1 MTKILLNSI
10 VDTFSAQQQQELQS
24 FVQEVYKAK
33 ILNDIYKM
41 LFTRGVFARFLAAA
55 EFNQKIAL

>member
-1 MTKILLNSI
+1 MGKFIWTKIRMSLIDSFNEEQLKAL
-10 VDTFSAQQQQELQS
+10 DTFRNN
-24 FVQEVYKAK
+24 VYESK

-55 EFNQKIAL
+55 EFN